1 MIKIYKWIKLPELK
15 QWITIKLWITVTIIN
30 SFQFALKIVKSKNA
44 LWIIKANKK
53 SKDAITSN
61 KSTKYN
67 YSKYN
72 VKNMCCQK
80 VTKIATGLNLENVS
94 L

>member
-44 LWIIKANKK
+44 L
-53 SKDAITSN
+53 
-61 KSTKYN
+61 
-67 YSKYN
+67 
-72 VKNMCCQK
+72 
-80 VTKIATGLNLENVS
+80 
-94 L
+94 